1 MNEFKKML
9 TEDKK
14 WPNMIWLDAETT
26 GLRADQENLLEVACL
41 ITDTDLNIIDEDG
54 YSAVVHYPESYV
66 AVLKNNADPFVQQ
79 MHETSHLWDRL
90 SEGSYLSQIDK
101 DLVAYMSE
109 YTQPNESVL
118 AGNSI
123 TLDRNFMQWHL
134 PGVYN
139 HMYYR
144 SVDVSS
150 IALLAQWWYGEDVKY
165 QKEYKH
171 EAFAD
176 IKESI
181 EELKFLRNKVFK

>member
-1 MNEFKKML
+1 MDAFTRTLMQN
-9 TEDKK
+9 DK

-26 GLRADQENLLEVACL
+26 GLHAHKESLLEVACL
-41 ITDTDLNIIDEDG
+41 ITDTNLNIIDEAG
-54 YSAVVHYPESYV
+54 YSAAVYYPEVYV
-66 AVLKNNADPFVQQ
+66 QGLKDKADPFVQQ

-90 SEGSYLSQIDK
+90 PQGTPLAQIDK

-134 PGVYN
+134 PDVYE

-165 QKEYKH
+165 QKQYKH

-181 EELKFLRNKVFK
+181 EELKFLRDKVFK